1 MPYRGCIRIVIVG
14 LSAGQC
20 PEIIAIVD
28 ALSKH
33 TDVSHHQIVSLC
45 QTKGHWPPWKGLA
58 WVFLQTL
65 MFEQKP
71 EKPFVFEVEF
81 GRWLDK
87 RVETLSGDTK
97 RRNIKGWSFFCFCL
111 LIWEQ
116 SRGVVPNI
124 VENFPNLSNY
134 DSKCVNHEANP
145 DPRAKQRTTS
155 GTIKGSFQSRGALRM
170 QLQCIGNLQ

>member
-14 LSAGQC
+14 LSGGQC

-71 EKPFVFEVEF
+71 EKPFVFESRVWGWVWAVIGQWQKGGDFVWRHKEKKYQKLLLFLSSHLVLRAISRCWSKYCWEF
-81 GRWLDK
+81 SKFVQLRLQMRKSWGESRPSG
-87 RVETLSGDTK
+87 ETKND
-97 RRNIKGWSFFCFCL
+97 
-111 LIWEQ
+111 IW
-116 SRGVVPNI
+116 N
-124 VENFPNLSNY
+124 
-134 DSKCVNHEANP
+134 D
-145 DPRAKQRTTS
+145 
-155 GTIKGSFQSRGALRM
+155 
-170 QLQCIGNLQ
+170 